1 MPDMRL
7 TIGGRIYSVTCQ
19 PGEEQ
24 HLARLGTMLDTAA
37 RKASASGGLTETRAL
52 LFAGL
57 LLADELAETQDRAAE
72 ALAATAAEKAK
83 AEPAPPQQGDLLAHE
98 NDTELAARAIEKLA
112 RRIENLAAGL
122 ENQGAAS

>member
-37 RKASASGGLTETRAL
+37 RKAASTGGLTETRTL

-57 LLADELAETQDRAAE
+57 LLADELAEAQDRAAE
-72 ALAATAAEKAK
+72 ALAASAAK
-83 AEPAPPQQGDLLAHE
+83 AEPAKPQQGDLLSHD

-112 RRIENLAAGL
+112 QRIENLAAGL
-122 ENQGAAS
+122 ENHKAQA

>member
-7 TIGGRIYSVTCQ
+7 TIAGRIYSVTCQ

-24 HLARLGTMLDTAA
+24 HLARLGSMLDAAA
-37 RKASASGGLTETRAL
+37 RKAGATGGLTETRAL

-72 ALAATAAEKAK
+72 LLAAQAAE
-83 AEPAPPQQGDLLAHE
+83 AEPPKGQGDLLSHD
-98 NDTELAARAIEKLA
+98 NDTELAARAIERLA
-112 RRIENLAAGL
+112 QRIENLAAGL
-122 ENQGAAS
+122 EKQGQQP

>member
-7 TIGGRIYSVTCQ
+7 SIAGRIYSVTCQ

-24 HLARLGTMLDTAA
+24 HLARLGSMLDTAA
-37 RKASASGGLTETRAL
+37 RKAGASGGLTETRAL

-72 ALAATAAEKAK
+72 LLAAQAATA
-83 AEPAPPQQGDLLAHE
+83 EPAKGQADLLSHD
-98 NDTELAARAIEKLA
+98 NDSELAARAIERLA
-112 RRIENLAAGL
+112 QRIENLAAGL
-122 ENQGAAS
+122 EKQGQQP

>member
-7 TIGGRIYSVTCQ
+7 TIAGRLYSVTCQ

-24 HLARLGTMLDTAA
+24 HLARLGAMLDAAA
-37 RKASASGGLTETRAL
+37 RKAGATGGLTETRTL

-72 ALAATAAEKAK
+72 ALAAKAAQ
-83 AEPAPPQQGDLLAHE
+83 AEPAAPQQGDLLAHD

-112 RRIENLAAGL
+112 KRIENLAAGL
-122 ENQGAAS
+122 ENHGAAS